1 MSQLVWFRNDL
12 RTHDNPALSTALE
25 TNTPVSAVYVEVSQ
39 QHAASPHQ
47 RALKMHVL
55 RELNRELAELGVTL
69 QVCSV
74 GTFQEAAQAVVRL
87 ATHHNC
93 SGIYANRDCGIHEYQ
108 RDQYVSDHF
117 SGNVSFYG
125 IDTVQPLGSI
135 TTGQGT
141 MFKVFTPFK
150 RAWLSRWN
158 ESLVQPIRPTSQLRP
173 IAPSADVEDFT
184 LSQLTQLPDVDV
196 WLNPEQ
202 SLQDFVQLGASQYD
216 EQRDFPA
223 IEGTSKLSPHL
234 AIGAISIQSCVRSL
248 LRGRS
253 VADLN
258 DGESVWLSELI
269 WRDFYRHLMFA
280 YPDISKNRAFQP
292 YTDLIH
298 WDNSEEHFQ
307 AWCEGKTGFP
317 IVDAAM
323 RCLNSTGW
331 MHNRLRMVVASFLCK
346 DLMIDWRWGEGY
358 FMSVLIDGDFA
369 SNNGGWQWAASAG
382 ADAAP
387 YFRIFNPIRQSQRFD
402 VHGEFIRTW
411 IPELRE
417 LPDKAIH
424 EPHAWF
430 EKNQLTANYCSPIID
445 RSKSKDKVLTAFA
458 HAKEKS
464 VS

>member
-12 RTHDNPALSTALE
+12 RIDDNPALAAALE
-25 TNTPVSAVYVEVSQ
+25 TNTPVFAVYVEISK
-39 QHAASPHQ
+39 QHAGSAHQ
-47 RALKMHVL
+47 NALRMHQLRGINGELAQRGVVL
-55 RELNRELAELGVTL
+55 RILTAENFH
-69 QVCSV
+69 Q
-74 GTFQEAAQAVVRL
+74 AAGAVVDL
-87 ATHHNC
+87 ATALQCN
-93 SGIYANRDCGIHEYQ
+93 GIYANRESGIHELE
-108 RDQYVSDHF
+108 RDQFVSDHF
-117 SGNVSFYG
+117 HGRVSFYG
-125 IDTVQPLGSI
+125 IDTVQPLGTI

-158 ESLVQPIRPTSQLRP
+158 EALVSPIKVSSQLPAVEPSTEVDAYTSRR
-173 IAPSADVEDFT
+173 IAT
-184 LSQLTQLPDVDV
+184 LPDVSH
-196 WLNPEQ
+196 WLHPKNT
-202 SLQDFVQLGASQYD
+202 LQRFVQDAAREYD
-216 EQRDFPA
+216 ELRDFPA
-223 IEGTSKLSPHL
+223 IDGTSKLSPHL

-253 VADLN
+253 IGELN
-258 DGESVWLSELI
+258 NGESVWLSELI

-280 YPDISKNRAFQP
+280 YPDISKDKAFQP
-292 YTDLIH
+292 YTDLIQ
-298 WDNSEEHFQ
+298 WDNNQRNFE

-323 RCLNSTGW
+323 RCLNTTGW

-346 DLMIDWRWGEGY
+346 DLMIDWRWGEQY

-402 VHGEFIRTW
+402 EQGAFIRAW
-411 IPELRE
+411 IPELKD

-424 EPHAWF
+424 DPHGWCD
-430 EKNQLTANYCSPIID
+430 KHQLTTAYCSAIID
-445 RSKSKDKVLTAFA
+445 RSKSKDRVMTAFA
-458 HAKEKS
+458 AAKEQL
-464 VS
+464 VG